1 MKLDRLFITDRL
13 KPPAAPPPPSPQ
25 MRSSPTPCTPTRSPC
40 STRARPTSPLL
51 ITVKEVCSPWGP
63 GLGPTPRN
71 CASVSQVLE
80 TWRPD
85 PWLRVGW
92 TGPAVCRWNTATTP
106 VMPCCSVTVG
116 TVGCPLSGMHQPVT
130 PPVLS
135 PSFLSCLLHDGSLC
149 WSRDCC
155 CSCCFARILPAR
167 AVAATLGDFQTE
179 ENLDLTQKS
188 CSSVF
193 IFREVAGAASPE
205 DTDLWGG
212 GGGGA
217 EKKI

>member
-25 MRSSPTPCTPTRSPC
+25 MRSSPTRCTPTRTPC
-40 STRARPTSPLL
+40 STRAQPTSPLL

-63 GLGPTPRN
+63 GLGPSPRN
-71 CASVSQVLE
+71 CASVSQVQE

-135 PSFLSCLLHDGSLC
+135 LHFVLFAAWRFTLLELLLLLLLLLC
-149 WSRDCC
+149 TD
-155 CSCCFARILPAR
+155 LPAS

-179 ENLDLTQKS
+179 ENLELTQKS
-188 CSSVF
+188 CLSVYF
-193 IFREVAGAASPE
+193 FERGCRSCEP
-205 DTDLWGG
+205 WGHWPLG
-212 GGGGA
+212 GWNTNLSF
-217 EKKI
+217 